1 MTPFDPVAL
10 LTMLLTFYPVV
21 NGSEL
26 ARARRERP
34 EYFAGGVLFGSKGDK
49 LQLTDGRAFDLIA
62 NAGGAPGSQHWQ
74 VIPAGPGGAAD
85 PWPLEP
91 GPVVPLDLPDTVRS
105 GPTNQFEALVGGAL
119 ASLGATDDSLGGA
132 AEQLAASA
140 DAGGM
145 VDDGGAGLEPLER
158 VAEEVTHSRS
168 ADDVAGVLDNANNV
182 SGAVA
187 ATDADYDQAPPQ
199 PQIPNEPQI
208 PAAPANPDDGG
219 EPGRENPQPKHP
231 DRD

>member
-1 MTPFDPVAL
+1 MTPFDDVAL
-10 LTMLLTFYPVV
+10 LTMLLTFYRTV

-26 ARARRERP
+26 ARARLERP

-49 LQLTDGRAFDLIA
+49 LQLADGRQFDLIA
-62 NAGGAPGSQHWQ
+62 NAGGAPGTQHWQ
-74 VIPAGPGGAAD
+74 VIPVTPGGAAD

-91 GPVVPLDLPDTVRS
+91 GPVVPMDPTVHVRS
-105 GPTNQFEALVGGAL
+105 GTPNQFEALVGGAL

-132 AEQLAASA
+132 AQQLVATA
-140 DAGGM
+140 DAGAL

-158 VAEEVTHSRS
+158 VADEVTHSRG
-168 ADDVAGVLDNANNV
+168 AQDVAGVLDNANNV

-208 PAAPANPDDGG
+208 PAAPANPDEGG
-219 EPGRENPQPKHP
+219 EPGRENPEPKHP